1 MKAFLRALI
10 RGVGSIVA
18 GFWGSFPVASAVVY
32 FMYIK

>member
-18 GFWGSFPVASAVVY
+18 GFWGSFLVAVVVY